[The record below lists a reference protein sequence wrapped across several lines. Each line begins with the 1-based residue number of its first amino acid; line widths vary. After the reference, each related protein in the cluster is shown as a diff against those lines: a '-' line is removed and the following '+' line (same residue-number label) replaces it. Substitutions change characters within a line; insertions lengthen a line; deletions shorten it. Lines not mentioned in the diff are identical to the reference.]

1 MVTMVRRAFCK
12 HAASTLDVCESGPSP
27 KLYGRLVGAMPTTL
41 RRHLVIA
48 PTRQHIFPE
57 TIEPLTGV
65 RFFLALGVVFF
76 HYQLFWV
83 LPVEAAP
90 LLNRARLG
98 VDIFFILSGFIL
110 THVYLTGD
118 QPPSYWRF
126 ISARFA
132 RVYPAHFIILM
143 GVLALIL
150 GANLVGVHID
160 HANFSVFSFFTSL
173 FLVHAWF
180 PTQDMANW
188 NGPSWSLSA
197 EWFVYLCFPV
207 FAWIGLRWRER
218 PLWLI
223 GLAIGLFAGLDVAY
237 QTLFGP
243 ILTEA
248 QENLGIMLVVPEFIY
263 GIGLYFL
270 GQKINLDRLQA
281 SIFAFSMTILLL
293 TAMHFHADDRLV
305 VGIAGPFVLS
315 LGLLAKSGQR
325 SFLSHKWMQFGG
337 EASFALYLMHMP
349 ILMVWRNVMQKWF
362 ELEKTYRMGLPEV
375 AILLTL
381 TLIAAGLI
389 HIWFEQPSRLWL
401 RGLFSQKPVPL
412 KLPNTEPLGDSKG

>member
-1 MVTMVRRAFCK
+1 M
-12 HAASTLDVCESGPSP
+12 
-27 KLYGRLVGAMPTTL
+27 
-41 RRHLVIA
+41 IA